1 MDNLR
6 GNPMTEKDEIGEIEV
21 GGSNPPGSSSIAA
34 GAACPRPDGPSG
46 DEKEAV
52 VKGPPKD
59 SSCAH

>member
-34 GAACPRPDGPSG
+34 GAACPRPVGPSG
-46 DEKEAV
+46 DDLTAKR
-52 VKGPPKD
+52 
-59 SSCAH
+59 